1 MTRLCRCLLQMRS
14 MAFFQIS
21 VSTGSLRLWEFKCKW
36 MAWKFILPIQ
46 LAIENP
52 SVATVASLFW
62 RFGPHICTRQSIR
75 IFRTMSGRPNA
86 IQGTGCQWRWGS
98 LLNLKMISG
107 GCEGFAFVC
116 VVEAWRMSSWGW
128 DSVVA
133 AVICV
138 LISHLNNGATC
149 LDKWSKLCVG
159 CEEKVATCGYMIW
172 LDATVAF
179 TPLSIGPQHLIWLQ
193 IWICAHDPQEL
204 VGWYCKTYGGFG
216 TKS

>member
-1 MTRLCRCLLQMRS
+1 MRS
-14 MAFFQIS
+14 IAFFQIS
-21 VSTGSLRLWEFKCKW
+21 VSTGSLRLRGFNCKL
-36 MAWKFILPIQ
+36 MAWKFGSF
-46 LAIENP
+46 AIENP
-52 SVATVASLFW
+52 SVAIVASLFW

-86 IQGTGCQWRWGS
+86 IQGKSCQWRWGS

-149 LDKWSKLCVG
+149 LDKAGKLCVG
-159 CEEKVATCGYMIW
+159 CKGEGGDLRIYDMIGRNGSIYVII
-172 LDATVAF
+172 DRAP
-179 TPLSIGPQHLIWLQ
+179 TPHRASVMDLRTWSQGTSGIILYNLRRVWNEVEIYSIL
-193 IWICAHDPQEL
+193 
-204 VGWYCKTYGGFG
+204 
-216 TKS
+216 